1 MDKSKSKAKVDDIM
15 KEKFLCQ
22 SKFAEEIEKLVKMYN
37 FNYIDAILTFCE
49 ENKIEMESISKL
61 ISRPLKEKLKC
72 DAIELNFM
80 KKTSRAKLP
89 L

>member
-1 MDKSKSKAKVDDIM
+1 MEPKNKVDNLM

-22 SKFAEEIEKLVKMYN
+22 SKFAEEIEQLVKTYN

-49 ENKIEMESISKL
+49 ENKIEMESVSKL
-61 ISRPLKEKLKC
+61 ISKPLKEKLKC
-72 DAIELNFM
+72 DAIQLNFM